1 MIKTKTNQIIVCTS
15 HPASKASLKNPSETE
30 CLATASES
38 LICDN
43 QYDAEDKIQ
52 LNLFLLDGRETSE
65 TGVSV
70 FP

>member
-1 MIKTKTNQIIVCTS
+1 MIVYTS
-15 HPASKASLKNPSETE
+15 HPASKASLKNPSEIE

-52 LNLFLLDGRETSE
+52 LNLFLLDGLETSE